1 MENFSN
7 QDEKSWK
14 KNSGN
19 IDEKIINY
27 IDSLKIDNKFD
38 KVNHEKY
45 LESISKSN
53 NKDLYFKLTLLYIE
67 LIKTIV

>member
-53 NKDLYFKLTLLYIE
+53 KLAKCTPQFILFLWA
-67 LIKTIV
+67 K